1 MKHIQSHIL
10 YIGIILLLL
19 CITGCRKHYPVTEK
33 LLQAETVMN
42 EYPDSDLNLLKGIA
56 QPELQTQAHHARY
69 ALLYSQA
76 LDKTYRDETNDSLI
90 SVAVDY
96 YRDTDDVRRKF
107 LSYYY
112 KGRVH
117 FNAKDYLNATSC
129 YMEAEQ
135 LADAVGDDYL
145 SGLLYAELGRVYDIY
160 YDYPKSLEAHR
171 KAAEC
176 YERAGKIRHRNY
188 MWLNQSS
195 LLRCMNEYGEAE
207 RLLRMTL
214 ESAKEEE
221 DKALIKSCLGDLM
234 MLCIEEERMKEA
246 RTLYTELELLIDED
260 YGSSSFMAKLAQL
273 YATEHNFILSNECLE
288 KGWRCAENKADSV
301 SLYTASSDVYRLQ
314 GNGNLAYQEL
324 KKGVLLQN
332 KDTRQALQ
340 QPVLTAQ
347 RDHLSEKLE
356 FEAYKLRMRKLLN
369 LVTTLFFLL
378 LLVVVVYVS
387 VRVFKKQKK
396 ESEQLISHLENEN
409 EKIEKE
415 RGKIALALQQL
426 DEDKRN
432 ADRTIATLKEE
443 IDKKREENDAKVIEL
458 KTKLRQEQLSVE
470 TLKQTLVQGKE
481 KSDAEISALLEKME
495 QERMVANQMIQAQNE
510 VIDQKDENRQKMK
523 TLIQQLENDSK
534 GNAESISRLRSELVN
549 QEEEFRLYVQNAEAQ
564 TKALQEE
571 NRKMLFQKVELLK
584 HALEQVVGVVLLHER
599 KYLKEE
605 TKVKRIK
612 EGIQSL
618 KIDYY
623 AGDNEYNKVE
633 TLVNRFLDN
642 VMVHFR
648 KEVTL
653 ANESEYR
660 RVCYMFAGVSGQ
672 IIGEIMGESKDA
684 VYQRRSRLLKKIG
697 SLSCIHKE
705 MFIVLLS
712 K

>member
-1 MKHIQSHIL
+1 MKRTHHL
-10 YIGIILLLL
+10 YYLLLTLLLL
-19 CITGCRKHYPVTEK
+19 AGCNDPKHVTDT
-33 LLQAETVMN
+33 LTRAEALMN
-42 EYPDSDLNLLKGIA
+42 ERPDSAWAVLNTLSPDEMGQNRTRAL
-56 QPELQTQAHHARY
+56 Y
-69 ALLYSQA
+69 ALLHTQA
-76 LDKTYRDETNDSLI
+76 QDKTYRDETNDSLI
-90 SVAVDY
+90 SIAVDY
-96 YRDTDDVRRKF
+96 YRHTDDARRKF

-117 FNAKDYLNATSC
+117 FNAKDYQNATLC

-135 LADAVGDDYL
+135 LADEVGDDYL
-145 SGLLYAELGRVYDIY
+145 VGLLYAELGRIYDIY
-160 YDYPKSLEAHR
+160 YDYPKSLEAHQ

-195 LLRCMNEYGEAE
+195 LLRSMNEYGEAE
-207 RLLRMTL
+207 RLLLMTL
-214 ESAKEEE
+214 GSAKEEE
-221 DKALIKSCLGDLM
+221 DKALVKSCLGDWM
-234 MLCIEEERMKEA
+234 MLCIEGERMKEA
-246 RTLYTELELLIDED
+246 QTLYAELVLMIDED
-260 YGSSSFMAKLAQL
+260 YVSSSYMGKLAQM
-273 YATEHNFILSNECLE
+273 YATEHNFILANECLE
-288 KGWRCAENKADSV
+288 KGWRCAESKSDSV
-301 SLYTASSDVYRLQ
+301 SLYMASSDVYRLQ

-396 ESEQLISHLENEN
+396 ESELVISHLENEN

-415 RGKIALALQQL
+415 KGKIALALQQL

-443 IDKKREENDAKVIEL
+443 IDKKKEENNAKVMEL
-458 KTKLRQEQLSVE
+458 KTKLQQEQLSVE
-470 TLKQTLVQGKE
+470 TLKQSLIQGKE

-495 QERMVANQMIQAQNE
+495 EERRVANQMIQAQNE
-510 VIDQKDENRQKMK
+510 VIAQKEENRQKMK
-523 TLIQQLENDSK
+523 TLIQQLESDSK

-549 QEEEFRLYVQNAEAQ
+549 QEEEFRLYVQNAEAEM
-564 TKALQEE
+564 KALQDE
-571 NRKMLFQKVELLK
+571 NRKMLFQKVELLR

-599 KYLKEE
+599 KYLREE
-605 TKVKRIK
+605 TKVKRIE
-612 EGIQSL
+612 EGIKSL
-618 KIDYY
+618 KMDYY

-633 TLVNRFLDN
+633 ALVNRYLDN

-648 KEVTL
+648 REVILT
-653 ANESEYR
+653 NESEYR

-684 VYQRRSRLLKKIG
+684 VYQRRSRLLKKLG
-697 SLSCIHKE
+697 SLSCVHKD

>member
-1 MKHIQSHIL
+1 MKRTHHL
-10 YIGIILLLL
+10 YYLLLTLLLL
-19 CITGCRKHYPVTEK
+19 AGCNDPKHVTDT
-33 LLQAETVMN
+33 LTRAEALMDAH
-42 EYPDSDLNLLKGIA
+42 PDSAWTVLNTLSPDEMG
-56 QPELQTQAHHARY
+56 QNRTRAHY
-69 ALLYSQA
+69 ALLYTQA
-76 LDKTYRDETNDSLI
+76 QDKTYRDETNDSLI
-90 SVAVDY
+90 SIAVDY
-96 YRDTDDVRRKF
+96 YRHTDDARRKF

-117 FNAKDYLNATSC
+117 FNAKDYQNATLC

-135 LADAVGDDYL
+135 LADEVGDDYL
-145 SGLLYAELGRVYDIY
+145 VGLLYAELGRIYDIY
-160 YDYPKSLEAHR
+160 YDYPKSLEAHQ

-195 LLRCMNEYGEAE
+195 LLRSMNEYGEAE
-207 RLLRMTL
+207 RLLLMTL
-214 ESAKEEE
+214 GSAKEEE
-221 DKALIKSCLGDLM
+221 DKALIKSCLGDWM
-234 MLCIEEERMKEA
+234 MLCIEGERMKEA
-246 RTLYTELELLIDED
+246 QTLYAELVLMIDED
-260 YGSSSFMAKLAQL
+260 YVSSSYMGKLAQM
-273 YATEHNFILSNECLE
+273 YATEHNFILANECLE
-288 KGWRCAENKADSV
+288 KGWRCAESKSDSV
-301 SLYTASSDVYRLQ
+301 SLYMASSDVYRLQ

-340 QPVLTAQ
+340 QPVLTVQ

-369 LVTTLFFLL
+369 LVTILFFLL

-396 ESEQLISHLENEN
+396 ESELVISHLENEN

-415 RGKIALALQQL
+415 KGKIALALQQL

-443 IDKKREENDAKVIEL
+443 IDKKKEENNAKVMEL
-458 KTKLRQEQLSVE
+458 KTKLQQEQLSVE
-470 TLKQTLVQGKE
+470 TLKQSLIQGKE

-495 QERMVANQMIQAQNE
+495 EERRVANQMIQAQNE
-510 VIDQKDENRQKMK
+510 VIAQKEENRQKMK
-523 TLIQQLENDSK
+523 TLIQQLESDSK

-549 QEEEFRLYVQNAEAQ
+549 QEEEFRLYVQNAEAEM
-564 TKALQEE
+564 KALQDE
-571 NRKMLFQKVELLK
+571 NRKMLFQKVELLR

-599 KYLKEE
+599 KYLREE
-605 TKVKRIK
+605 TKVKRIE
-612 EGIQSL
+612 EGIKSL
-618 KIDYY
+618 KMDYY

-633 TLVNRFLDN
+633 ALVNRYLDN

-648 KEVTL
+648 REVILT
-653 ANESEYR
+653 NESEYR

-684 VYQRRSRLLKKIG
+684 VYQRRSRLLKKLG
-697 SLSCIHKE
+697 SLSCVHKD

>member
-1 MKHIQSHIL
+1 MKRTHHL
-10 YIGIILLLL
+10 YYLLLTL
-19 CITGCRKHYPVTEK
+19 LFLTGCNDPKHVTDA
-33 LLQAETVMN
+33 LTRAEALMN
-42 EYPDSDLNLLKGIA
+42 ERPDSAWAVLNTLSPDEMG
-56 QPELQTQAHHARY
+56 QNHTRAHY
-69 ALLYSQA
+69 ALLYTQA
-76 LDKTYRDETNDSLI
+76 QDKTYRDETNDSLI

-112 KGRVH
+112 KGRVYT
-117 FNAKDYLNATSC
+117 NAKDYLNATSC

-145 SGLLYAELGRVYDIY
+145 SGLLYAELGRIYRLY
-160 YDYPKSLEAHR
+160 YDYPKSLESHH

-195 LLRCMNEYGEAE
+195 LLRSMNEYGEAE

-214 ESAKEEE
+214 GSAKEEE
-221 DKALIKSCLGDLM
+221 DKALIKSCLGDWM
-234 MLCIEEERMKEA
+234 MLCIEGERMKEA
-246 RTLYTELELLIDED
+246 QTLYAELVLMIDED
-260 YGSSSFMAKLAQL
+260 YVSSSYMGKLAQM
-273 YATEHNFILSNECLE
+273 YATEHNFILANECLE
-288 KGWRCAENKADSV
+288 KGWRCAESKSDSV
-301 SLYTASSDVYRLQ
+301 SLYMASSDVYRLQ

-415 RGKIALALQQL
+415 KGKIALALQQL

-443 IDKKREENDAKVIEL
+443 IDKKKEENNAKVMEL
-458 KTKLRQEQLSVE
+458 KTKLQQEQLSVE
-470 TLKQTLVQGKE
+470 TLKQSLIQGKE

-495 QERMVANQMIQAQNE
+495 EERMVANQMIQAQNE
-510 VIDQKDENRQKMK
+510 VIAQKEENRQKMK
-523 TLIQQLENDSK
+523 TLIQQLESDSK

-549 QEEEFRLYVQNAEAQ
+549 QEEEFRLYVQNAEAE
-564 TKALQEE
+564 TKALQDE

-584 HALEQVVGVVLLHER
+584 HVLEQVVGVVLLHER
-599 KYLKEE
+599 KYLREE
-605 TKVKRIK
+605 TKVKRIE
-612 EGIQSL
+612 EGIKSL
-618 KIDYY
+618 KMDYY

-633 TLVNRFLDN
+633 ALVNRYLDN

-648 KEVTL
+648 REVTL
-653 ANESEYR
+653 ANEFEYR

-672 IIGEIMGESKDA
+672 MIGEIMGESKDA
-684 VYQRRSRLLKKIG
+684 VYQRRSRLLKKLG
-697 SLSCIHKE
+697 SLSCVHKD
-705 MFIVLLS
+705 MFIVLLP

>member
-1 MKHIQSHIL
+1 MKRTHHL
-10 YIGIILLLL
+10 YYLLLTLLLL
-19 CITGCRKHYPVTEK
+19 AGCNDPKHVTDA
-33 LLQAETVMN
+33 LTRAEALMD
-42 EYPDSDLNLLKGIA
+42 EHPDSAWTVLNTISPDEMG
-56 QPELQTQAHHARY
+56 QNHTRAHY
-69 ALLYSQA
+69 ALLYTQA
-76 LDKTYRDETNDSLI
+76 QDKTYRDETNDSLI

-112 KGRVH
+112 KGRVYT
-117 FNAKDYLNATSC
+117 NAKDYLNATSC

-145 SGLLYAELGRVYDIY
+145 SGLLYAELGRIYRLY
-160 YDYPKSLEAHR
+160 YDYPKSLESHH

-195 LLRCMNEYGEAE
+195 LLRSMNEYGEAE

-214 ESAKEEE
+214 GSAKEEE
-221 DKALIKSCLGDLM
+221 DKALIKSCLGDWM
-234 MLCIEEERMKEA
+234 MLCIEGERMKEA
-246 RTLYTELELLIDED
+246 QTLYAELVLMIDED
-260 YGSSSFMAKLAQL
+260 YVSSSYMGKLAQM
-273 YATEHNFILSNECLE
+273 YATEHNFILANECLE
-288 KGWRCAENKADSV
+288 KGWRCAESKSDSV
-301 SLYTASSDVYRLQ
+301 SLYMASSDVYRLQ

-415 RGKIALALQQL
+415 KGKIALALQQL

-443 IDKKREENDAKVIEL
+443 IDKKKEENNAKVMEL
-458 KTKLRQEQLSVE
+458 KTKLQQEQLSVE
-470 TLKQTLVQGKE
+470 TLKQSLIQGKE

-495 QERMVANQMIQAQNE
+495 EERRVANQMIQAQNE
-510 VIDQKDENRQKMK
+510 VIAQKEENRQKMK
-523 TLIQQLENDSK
+523 TLIHQLESDSK

-549 QEEEFRLYVQNAEAQ
+549 QEEEFRLYVQNAEAE
-564 TKALQEE
+564 TKALQDE

-584 HALEQVVGVVLLHER
+584 HVLEQVVGVVLLHER
-599 KYLKEE
+599 KYLREE
-605 TKVKRIK
+605 TKVKRIE
-612 EGIQSL
+612 EGIKSL
-618 KIDYY
+618 KMDYY

-633 TLVNRFLDN
+633 ALVNRYLDN

-648 KEVTL
+648 REVTL

-672 IIGEIMGESKDA
+672 MIGEIMGESKDA
-684 VYQRRSRLLKKIG
+684 VYQRRSRLLKKLG
-697 SLSCIHKE
+697 SLSCVHKD

>member
-1 MKHIQSHIL
+1 MKRTHHL
-10 YIGIILLLL
+10 YYLLLTLLLL
-19 CITGCRKHYPVTEK
+19 AGCNDPKHVTDT
-33 LLQAETVMN
+33 LTRAEALMN
-42 EYPDSDLNLLKGIA
+42 ERPDSAWAVLNTLSPDEMGQNRTRAL
-56 QPELQTQAHHARY
+56 Y
-69 ALLYSQA
+69 ALLHTQA
-76 LDKTYRDETNDSLI
+76 QDKTYRDETNDSLI
-90 SVAVDY
+90 SIAVDY
-96 YRDTDDVRRKF
+96 YRHTDDARRKF

-117 FNAKDYLNATSC
+117 FNAKDYQNATLC

-135 LADAVGDDYL
+135 LADEVGDDYL
-145 SGLLYAELGRVYDIY
+145 VGLLYAELGRIYDIY
-160 YDYPKSLEAHR
+160 YDYPKSLEAHQ

-195 LLRCMNEYGEAE
+195 LLRSMNEYGEAE
-207 RLLRMTL
+207 RLLLMTL
-214 ESAKEEE
+214 GSAKEEE
-221 DKALIKSCLGDLM
+221 DKALVKSCLGDWM
-234 MLCIEEERMKEA
+234 MLCIEGERMKEA
-246 RTLYTELELLIDED
+246 QTLYAELVLMIDED
-260 YGSSSFMAKLAQL
+260 YVSSSYMGKLAQM
-273 YATEHNFILSNECLE
+273 YATEHNFILANECLE
-288 KGWRCAENKADSV
+288 KGWRCAESKSDSV
-301 SLYTASSDVYRLQ
+301 SLYMASSDVYRLQ

-340 QPVLTAQ
+340 QPVLTVQ

-396 ESEQLISHLENEN
+396 EAELVISHLENEN

-415 RGKIALALQQL
+415 KGKIALALQQL

-443 IDKKREENDAKVIEL
+443 IDKKKEENNAKVMEL
-458 KTKLRQEQLSVE
+458 KTKLQQEQLSVE
-470 TLKQTLVQGKE
+470 TLKQSLIQGKE

-495 QERMVANQMIQAQNE
+495 EERRVANQMIQAQNE
-510 VIDQKDENRQKMK
+510 VIAQKEENRQKMK
-523 TLIQQLENDSK
+523 TLIQQLESDSK

-549 QEEEFRLYVQNAEAQ
+549 QEEEFRLYVQNAEAEM
-564 TKALQEE
+564 KALQDE
-571 NRKMLFQKVELLK
+571 NRKMLFQKVELLR

-599 KYLKEE
+599 KYLREE
-605 TKVKRIK
+605 TKVKRIE
-612 EGIQSL
+612 EGIKSL
-618 KIDYY
+618 KMDYY

-633 TLVNRFLDN
+633 ALVNRYLDN

-648 KEVTL
+648 REVILT
-653 ANESEYR
+653 NESEYR

-684 VYQRRSRLLKKIG
+684 VYQRRSRLLKKLG
-697 SLSCIHKE
+697 SLSCVHKD

>member
-1 MKHIQSHIL
+1 MKRTHHL
-10 YIGIILLLL
+10 YYLLLTLLLL
-19 CITGCRKHYPVTEK
+19 AGCNDPKHVTDT
-33 LLQAETVMN
+33 LTRAEALMDAH
-42 EYPDSDLNLLKGIA
+42 PDSAWTVLNTLSPDEMG
-56 QPELQTQAHHARY
+56 QNRTRAHY
-69 ALLYSQA
+69 ALLYTQA
-76 LDKTYRDETNDSLI
+76 QDKTYRDETNDSLI
-90 SVAVDY
+90 SIAVDY
-96 YRDTDDVRRKF
+96 YRHTDDARRKF

-117 FNAKDYLNATSC
+117 FNAKDYQNATLC

-135 LADAVGDDYL
+135 LADEVGDDYL
-145 SGLLYAELGRVYDIY
+145 VGLLYAELGRIYDIY
-160 YDYPKSLEAHR
+160 YDYPKSLEAHQ

-195 LLRCMNEYGEAE
+195 LLRSMNEYGEAE
-207 RLLRMTL
+207 RLLLMTL
-214 ESAKEEE
+214 GSAKEEE
-221 DKALIKSCLGDLM
+221 DKALIKSCLGDWM
-234 MLCIEEERMKEA
+234 MLCIEGERMKEA
-246 RTLYTELELLIDED
+246 QTLYAELVLMIDED
-260 YGSSSFMAKLAQL
+260 YVSSSYMGKLAQM
-273 YATEHNFILSNECLE
+273 YATEHNFILANECLE
-288 KGWRCAENKADSV
+288 KGWRCAESKSDSV
-301 SLYTASSDVYRLQ
+301 SLYMASSDVYRLQ

-340 QPVLTAQ
+340 QPVLTVQ

-396 ESEQLISHLENEN
+396 ESELVISHLENEN

-415 RGKIALALQQL
+415 KGKIALALQQL

-443 IDKKREENDAKVIEL
+443 IDKKKEENNAKVMEL
-458 KTKLRQEQLSVE
+458 KTKLQQEQLSVE
-470 TLKQTLVQGKE
+470 TLKQSLIQGKE

-495 QERMVANQMIQAQNE
+495 EERRVANQMIQAQNE
-510 VIDQKDENRQKMK
+510 VIAQKEENRQKMK
-523 TLIQQLENDSK
+523 TLIQQLESDSK

-549 QEEEFRLYVQNAEAQ
+549 QEEEFRLYVQNAE
-564 TKALQEE
+564 TEMKALQDE
-571 NRKMLFQKVELLK
+571 NRKMLFQKVELLR

-599 KYLKEE
+599 KYLREE
-605 TKVKRIK
+605 TKVKRIE
-612 EGIQSL
+612 EGIKSL
-618 KIDYY
+618 KMDYY

-633 TLVNRFLDN
+633 ALVNRYLDN

-648 KEVTL
+648 REVILT
-653 ANESEYR
+653 NESEYR

-684 VYQRRSRLLKKIG
+684 VYQRRSRLLKKLG
-697 SLSCIHKE
+697 SLSCVHKD

>member
-1 MKHIQSHIL
+1 MKRTHHL
-10 YIGIILLLL
+10 YYLLLTLLLL
-19 CITGCRKHYPVTEK
+19 AGCNDPKHVTDT
-33 LLQAETVMN
+33 LTRAEALMN
-42 EYPDSDLNLLKGIA
+42 ERPDSAWAVLNTLSPDEMGQNRTRAL
-56 QPELQTQAHHARY
+56 Y
-69 ALLYSQA
+69 ALLHTQA
-76 LDKTYRDETNDSLI
+76 QDKTYRDETNDSLI
-90 SVAVDY
+90 SIAVDY
-96 YRDTDDVRRKF
+96 YRHTDDARRKF

-117 FNAKDYLNATSC
+117 FNAKDYQNATLC

-135 LADAVGDDYL
+135 LADEVGDDYL
-145 SGLLYAELGRVYDIY
+145 VGLLYAELGRIYDIY
-160 YDYPKSLEAHR
+160 YDYPKSLEAHQ

-195 LLRCMNEYGEAE
+195 LLRSMNEYGEAE
-207 RLLRMTL
+207 RLLLMTL
-214 ESAKEEE
+214 GSAKEEE
-221 DKALIKSCLGDLM
+221 DKALVKSCLGDWM
-234 MLCIEEERMKEA
+234 MLCIEGERMKEA
-246 RTLYTELELLIDED
+246 QTLYAELVLMIDED
-260 YGSSSFMAKLAQL
+260 YVSSSYMGKLAQM
-273 YATEHNFILSNECLE
+273 YATEHNFILANECLE
-288 KGWRCAENKADSV
+288 KGWRCAESKSDSV
-301 SLYTASSDVYRLQ
+301 SLYMASSDVYRLQ

-340 QPVLTAQ
+340 QPVLTVQ

-396 ESEQLISHLENEN
+396 ESELVISHLENEN

-415 RGKIALALQQL
+415 KGKIALALQQL

-443 IDKKREENDAKVIEL
+443 IDKKKEENNAKVMEL
-458 KTKLRQEQLSVE
+458 KTKLQQEQLSVE
-470 TLKQTLVQGKE
+470 TLKQSLIQGKE

-495 QERMVANQMIQAQNE
+495 EERRVANQMIQAQNE
-510 VIDQKDENRQKMK
+510 VIAQKEENRQKMK
-523 TLIQQLENDSK
+523 TLIQQLESDSK

-549 QEEEFRLYVQNAEAQ
+549 QEEEFRLYVQNAEAEM
-564 TKALQEE
+564 KALQDE
-571 NRKMLFQKVELLK
+571 NRKMLFQKVELLR

-599 KYLKEE
+599 KYLREE
-605 TKVKRIK
+605 TKVKRIE
-612 EGIQSL
+612 EGIKSL
-618 KIDYY
+618 KMDYY

-633 TLVNRFLDN
+633 ALVNRYLDN

-648 KEVTL
+648 REVILT
-653 ANESEYR
+653 NESEYR

-684 VYQRRSRLLKKIG
+684 VYQRRSRLLKKLG
-697 SLSCIHKE
+697 SLSCVHKD